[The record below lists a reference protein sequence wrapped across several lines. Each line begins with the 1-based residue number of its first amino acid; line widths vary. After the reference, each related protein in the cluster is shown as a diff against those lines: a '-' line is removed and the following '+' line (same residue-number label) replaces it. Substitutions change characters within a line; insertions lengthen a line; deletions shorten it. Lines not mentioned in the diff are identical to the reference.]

1 MKKRTLIEARTG
13 HTGEPRAVALA
24 VLATLGIPPSVAE
37 AWMKDRTPPD
47 PEAEIGPTAARMQ
60 ARPDSG
66 EDGPYDIWI
75 NGPILTPGDAAF
87 FRAIFEEECVSPAD
101 VQAALAKAGKGRAL
115 RLRIASPGGYVS
127 QMASINSYLAE
138 HAAGG
143 ARIDTVADGMAASA
157 AGSLFLVGSD
167 RLMSEYAQLMFH
179 RAWAG
184 RIIVGNASDFESEC
198 RSTMDGLKS
207 YDQTLIE
214 ALAKR
219 SNLTAEQIAAEIE
232 RKDWVMNRKQAK
244 EAGIA
249 TGDAFAEGG
258 EEKPEAKAQDHR
270 AHVSGASAMDAGLV
284 AYRRLTGL
292 ALSA

>member
-13 HTGEPRAVALA
+13 HTGEPREVALA
-24 VLATLGIPPSVAE
+24 VLATLGIAPSAAE

-47 PEAEIGPTAARMQ
+47 LDAEIGDPKAQAAPAAQ
-60 ARPDSG
+60 EG
-66 EDGPYDIWI
+66 DGPYDVWI
-75 NGPILTPGDAAF
+75 KGPILTAGDAAF
-87 FRAIFEEECVSPAD
+87 FRAFFEEECVSPPD
-101 VQAALAKAGKGRAL
+101 VQAALKQAGKGRAL
-115 RLRIASPGGYVS
+115 RLRIASPGGMVS
-127 QMASINSYLAE
+127 QMAAINSYLAE

-157 AGSLFLVGSD
+157 AGSLFLIGED

-184 RIIVGNASDFESEC
+184 RIIIGNATDFAAECESTIA
-198 RSTMDGLKS
+198 SLNS
-207 YDQTLIE
+207 YDETLIE

-219 SNLTAEQIAAEIE
+219 SGMTAKQVAAEIE
-232 RKDWVMNRKQAK
+232 SKDWYLNRTKAK

-249 TGDAFAEGG
+249 TGDAFAEERKEG
-258 EEKPEAKAQDHR
+258 EKPEAQ
-270 AHVSGASAMDAGLV
+270 ASAPLDAGLM